1 MGKYNIRIGTKDFTV
16 EPFRYDKL
24 MLIVQTV
31 AKMADTPALMALGNV
46 SPGSAD
52 PNAITAL
59 SRMLLASGPLVLG
72 TLALSLIPDKELI
85 RLTGDQE
92 QLNARLDELV
102 GLLRQECDLEKYIEL
117 GRIVLACIGLDTLK
131 K

>member
-1 MGKYNIRIGTKDFTV
+1 MRKFNIRIGNKDFTI
-16 EPFRYDKL
+16 EKFKYDKL

-31 AKMADTPALMALGNV
+31 AKMADTPAFMAQGDASLG
-46 SPGSAD
+46 SGD

-59 SRMLLASGPLVLG
+59 SRMLLVSGPVVLG
-72 TLALSLIPDKELI
+72 ALALSLIPDKELI

-92 QLNARLDELV
+92 RLNSRLDELV
-102 GLLRQECDLEKYIEL
+102 GLLREECDLEKYIEL